1 MKDLKQVN
9 SIFNDCYKLYKKY
22 AAMESGDIVPVLE
35 SLMKE
40 ADDLSEKHDCQLAN
54 DIIVAVINELDRG
67 YTDEKK
73 RKSA

>member
-67 YTDEKK
+67 YTNG
-73 RKSA
+73 KSK